1 MSFLFWSK
9 TEEDKKIDERE
20 NEDKLENKLENKL
33 EDKKETEKQEDSKVE
48 IPLQEEK
55 PPVVQIPKRRESKRF
70 YKRTIER
77 ERKNYLCYKRASHRK
92 QGSK

>member
-48 IPLQEEK
+48 IPSGRK
-55 PPVVQIPKRRESKRF
+55 TTSCSNSK
-70 YKRTIER
+70 K
-77 ERKNYLCYKRASHRK
+77 K
-92 QGSK
+92 